1 MMQSLRLLLVE
12 DVEDDALLLV
22 RELRKGGIDPDY
34 ARVETPEELTTAMEN
49 GSWDAVVA
57 DYHLPAFTGLDAL
70 RIVRERRVDL
80 PFILVSGVI
89 GEEMAV
95 EALHAGAHDYL
106 MKGRYTRLVPALE
119 RALRDAALHRERL
132 QTAQELTR
140 YREHLEELVRQRTEQ
155 LGAANEELKAQSQQL
170 IRSEEA
176 LKASLA
182 DKDVLMRELAHRT
195 KNNMQVISSMIDL
208 QAIASPDRPLIGA
221 LADTR
226 DRIRAM
232 ALVHEKLYRSRDL
245 AAVNMSEYLTDLVK
259 ALLRAHAVANGPVA
273 LSLDLE
279 ELPFPIDAALHC
291 GLIINELVSNSLKY
305 AFPPGK
311 PGSIDLSLHRTG
323 EVTELRYRDSGPGLP
338 RDLDLSR
345 VKSLGLKL
353 VYNLAVRQLRG
364 KMEVRHDPVTEFVF
378 KFGSFAHMD
387 KVQP

>member
-1 MMQSLRLLLVE
+1 MTQAVRLLLVE

-34 ARVETPEELTTAMEN
+34 ARVETAEELKAALEN
-49 GSWDAVVA
+49 GPWDAVFA
-57 DYHLPAFTGLDAL
+57 DYNLPAFTGLDAL
-70 RIVRERRVDL
+70 RIVRERGGFL

-89 GEEMAV
+89 GEETAV

-106 MKGRYTRLVPALE
+106 MKGRYGRLVSALE
-119 RALRDAALHRERL
+119 RALQDAALHRERR
-132 QTAQELTR
+132 QTAEELTR
-140 YREHLEELVRQRTEQ
+140 HREHLEELVQERTEE
-155 LGAANEELKAQSQQL
+155 LAAANK
-170 IRSEEA
+170 A

-182 DKDVLMRELAHRT
+182 EKDVLLRELAHRT

-208 QAIASPDRPLIGA
+208 QAGASADPTLAGA

-226 DRIRAM
+226 DRIHAM

-245 AAVNMSEYLTDLVK
+245 SSVNMKDYMTDLVK
-259 ALLRAHAVANGPVA
+259 ALLRAHAVANGPVS

-279 ELPFPIDAALHC
+279 GRSFPIDAALHC

-305 AFPPGK
+305 AFPQSK
-311 PGSIDLSLHRTG
+311 PGAIFLSLRRTG
-323 EVTELRYRDSGPGLP
+323 EETELRYRDDGPGLP

-345 VKSLGLKL
+345 IKSLGLKL

-364 KMEVRHDPVTEFVF
+364 TIELRRDPVTEFVF
-378 KFGSFAHMD
+378 KFGSFAHME
-387 KVQP
+387 KP